1 MKWTVIPA
9 AHFADHAAQWDALQA
24 TNVAAPMLQADFA
37 AALLDAFGTGDEL
50 LAICGDAMAI
60 VRPHG
65 RGSWATFQP
74 AQAPLGM
81 WIERPGIDRAAA
93 MASLLRALPGA
104 ALVLGLTQL
113 DPMLA
118 PAPMDAIDYIQTAR
132 ITVAGS
138 FDDYWAARG
147 KNLRGN
153 LKKQRTKLA
162 ADGVILRL
170 EVTRDAQAMM
180 AAVADF
186 GRLESAGWKA
196 QAGTAVHL
204 DNAQGRFYSR
214 MLAAFAERGAA
225 SVYRY
230 WFGDQLVA
238 MDLCISQGD
247 CIVVLKTT
255 YDESVPKTFSP
266 ALLMREEAVR
276 ALFDTAPASGLARI
290 EFYGKVME
298 WHTRWTE
305 EVRTLYH
312 VNLYRWTALRR
323 LHALVQQRRVAP
335 IRTE

>member
-1 MKWTVIPA
+1 MTWTLTPA
-9 AHFADHAAQWDALQA
+9 AQFADHAAHWNALQA
-24 TNVAAPMLQADFA
+24 ANPAAPMLQADFVG
-37 AALLDAFGTGDEL
+37 ALLDAFGTGDEL
-50 LAICGDAMAI
+50 LAIDDAAMAI

-81 WIERPGIDRAAA
+81 WIERPGLDRAAA
-93 MASLLRALPGA
+93 LASLLRALPGMG
-104 ALVLGLTQL
+104 LVLGLTQL
-113 DPMLA
+113 DPLLA
-118 PAPMDAIDYIQTAR
+118 PAPSDAIAYIETAR

-147 KNLRGN
+147 KNLRSN
-153 LKKQRTKLA
+153 LKKQRAKLA
-162 ADGVILRL
+162 ADGVALRL
-170 EVTRDAQAMM
+170 QVSTETHEMMDA
-180 AAVADF
+180 VRDF
-186 GRLESAGWKA
+186 GQLESAGWKA

-214 MLAAFAERGAA
+214 MLAAFAARGAA
-225 SVYRY
+225 SAYRY
-230 WFGDQLVA
+230 WFGEQLVA
-238 MDLCISQGD
+238 MDLCIRQDD

-266 ALLMREEAVR
+266 ALLMREDAVR
-276 ALFDTAPASGLARI
+276 ALFDNGATARI

-312 VNLYRWTALRR
+312 VNLYRWAALRR
-323 LHALVQQRRVAP
+323 LHALSK
-335 IRTE
+335 